1 MHWRRKWQATPVFLP
16 GESQEQR
23 SLEGCHL
30 WGHTE
35 LDTTDA
41 TKKQQQHRAGGRC
54 YGIGRGPHRGQLHSP
69 VINLYGAPGSKGRV
83 AYVGCFE
90 GLSSQKRTL
99 ILTIKG
105 PVVTVGQFLT
115 KILKTGA
122 RLGKFGW
129 DGEKG
134 RGRGIRARLQVQ
146 SLPRGNREPQIH
158 ALGSKDT
165 LILKTED

>member
-1 MHWRRKWQATPVFLP
+1 M
-16 GESQEQR
+16 
-23 SLEGCHL
+23 
-30 WGHTE
+30 
-35 LDTTDA
+35 
-41 TKKQQQHRAGGRC
+41 
-54 YGIGRGPHRGQLHSP
+54 
-69 VINLYGAPGSKGRV
+69 
-83 AYVGCFE
+83 
-90 GLSSQKRTL
+90 
-99 ILTIKG
+99 
-105 PVVTVGQFLT
+105 T

-165 LILKTED
+165 LILKTGLKVVKEGASLVAQW